1 MPTSTADATWEGA
14 LRDGTG
20 RMRTESGSV
29 DAAFGFGTRFGD
41 EAGTDPEELLAAAHA
56 GCFSMAL
63 ANALDEEGY
72 TPESVE
78 TSATVHLEDGVV
90 IRIELASEV
99 RVPDVDEETFRA
111 VAADA
116 KDNCPV
122 SVALAAVETVTLDAT
137 LV

>member
-1 MPTSTADATWEGA
+1 MPTSTADATWTGDLRTGEGA
-14 LRDGTG
+14 
-20 RMRTESGSV
+20 MRTGSGAYEGEFSF
-29 DAAFGFGTRFGD
+29 ATRFGD
-41 EAGTDPEELLAAAHA
+41 AEGTNPEELVAAAHA

-63 ANALDEEGY
+63 SNALDEEGF

-78 TSATVHLEDGVV
+78 TSATVHLEDGV
-90 IRIELASEV
+90 IARIELVSEA
-99 RVPDVDEETFRA
+99 RVPDVDEETFQA